1 MTCAEFTLDEMLDA
15 LDMIADELLVALD
28 IIPGSNAQL
37 ADSPAHLSRVVM
49 KPDIRY
55 NHMRYNI
62 L

>member
-15 LDMIADELLVALD
+15 LDMIADEMLVALD

-37 ADSPAHLSRVVM
+37 ADSPAHLSKVVM

-55 NHMRYNI
+55 NHI
-62 L
+62 